1 MAGKTQSIESTP
13 DPHVLSVVQPAP
25 APHVLSVVRPTP
37 DPCVLSAFSSS
48 VPALPPGRPPSFPAL
63 SLLCPRAVRP
73 SFPALSL
80 LCPWA
85 VCPSFPALS
94 LLFPRAV
101 RRVSQLCPYSAPG
114 LSAQVF
120 LALSLLCPGP
130 SAHPLLFRLGRK
142 HHLPFRLGR
151 SHHLLFRLGLRLHSH
166 HLFRL
171 GRRLCSH
178 HLFRLGFSHVLFC
191 LCLSHALFRLRL
203 GFSHS
208 LFRLGFSHALSLSL
222 LGHSPKTLSLSLY
235 NGSYILKGTPSTICV
250 LLFIFLGSLSVVTI
264 CGNLLVII
272 SIIYFKQLHTAT
284 NFLILSLAVA
294 DLLVG
299 LVVFPLSM
307 VFSLSSCL
315 YYEDL
320 FCKVRDSLDATL
332 SVSSILNTCC
342 ISIDR
347 YYAVCQPLNYRTK
360 INVNVVAV
368 MIVVSWSVS
377 VLVAIGRAIPGL
389 ISEKCKENCVID
401 FRRARILAQFFSFYL
416 PVIIML
422 CIYLKIF
429 LVAQR
434 QARSIQ
440 NTTCQNTKS
449 GATASKMERKSTKT
463 LAIVMGV
470 FLMCWTPFF
479 LYVSCQVL
487 NHVPMWVPL
496 FETLNWLT
504 LSNSMFNPFIY
515 AFFYSWFRSALRM
528 IISGKIFQGDFTNTK
543 LL

>member
-1 MAGKTQSIESTP
+1 MASEDNVNDI
-13 DPHVLSVVQPAP
+13 H
-25 APHVLSVVRPTP
+25 
-37 DPCVLSAFSSS
+37 PC
-48 VPALPPGRPPSFPAL
+48 
-63 SLLCPRAVRP
+63 
-73 SFPALSL
+73 
-80 LCPWA
+80 
-85 VCPSFPALS
+85 
-94 LLFPRAV
+94 
-101 RRVSQLCPYSAPG
+101 YEID
-114 LSAQVF
+114 
-120 LALSLLCPGP
+120 
-130 SAHPLLFRLGRK
+130 
-142 HHLPFRLGR
+142 
-151 SHHLLFRLGLRLHSH
+151 
-166 HLFRL
+166 
-171 GRRLCSH
+171 
-178 HLFRLGFSHVLFC
+178 
-191 LCLSHALFRLRL
+191 
-203 GFSHS
+203 
-208 LFRLGFSHALSLSL
+208 
-222 LGHSPKTLSLSLY
+222 

-389 ISEKCKENCVID
+389 INEKCKENCVID

-496 FETLNWLT
+496 FETLNLLT